1 MKKLSLFLLLL
12 CAALLFA
19 ACGGGQ
25 PAVVTPAP
33 KQTPEQ
39 AAPAPEPMPEQTAPE
54 AVPTPEVTPEAVPTA
69 APAPA
74 PARVTVSYAEEGT
87 LPEKCSVFVADGG
100 EYAVQLVCAAS
111 GPVTDFRVLSLVMT
125 DFRDDGPVFA
135 ETELYRQETLTPGC
149 PLAVTLTFAG
159 DLPNNGISYVDDTG
173 ETLRFALSMSGEDG
187 SLLLEAY

>member
-33 KQTPEQ
+33 MQTPE
-39 AAPAPEPMPEQTAPE
+39 PTAPE
-54 AVPTPEVTPEAVPTA
+54 AAPTPEGTPEAPSA
-69 APAPA
+69 APV
-74 PARVTVSYAEEGT
+74 PARVTVSYAEEGA

-135 ETELYRQETLTPGC
+135 ETELYRQETLTPDC